1 MIRDTARLKNLN
13 SPDPLRTPLEA
24 RVRRRPLRHAVS
36 FAAPRGQ
43 TLQHQLGRQLG
54 QLARASV
61 LAPLKSEACQRSQ
74 GFHWIVAVEPGTIG
88 QGLADLPKTFEQR
101 GGALRTGRGG
111 RGHCRLHPDTVL
123 GIRVRLC
130 FPNPWL
136 FDIDSAGM
144 TNHDDPKW
152 ASSCA

>member
-74 GFHWIVAVEPGTIG
+74 DFHWIVAVEPGTLGKGSRTCLRLLSSVAAPSG
-88 QGLADLPKTFEQR
+88 QAGAAGVIVASIQTQFWVFES
-101 GGALRTGRGG
+101 
-111 RGHCRLHPDTVL
+111 
-123 GIRVRLC
+123 
-130 FPNPWL
+130 
-136 FDIDSAGM
+136 DSAFLTHGSL
-144 TNHDDPKW
+144 T
-152 ASSCA
+152 